1 LKTAGHAQN
10 EQYQQNEQRPAV
22 QREAISCIPGT
33 GALRDAITKM
43 IGSAA
48 TTSASP
54 KIPAGHSP

>member
-1 LKTAGHAQN
+1 MHTRHWRVA
-10 EQYQQNEQRPAV
+10 
-22 QREAISCIPGT
+22 
-33 GALRDAITKM
+33 DAITKM